1 LRGHNR
7 RRLQTKKKTLGDG
20 PARLWAAASVQART
34 KEGTRL
40 RTIPDGALTPET
52 GHKRWEDRDM
62 RKTLL
67 GLGLLGAVSAAALL
81 APGTAL
87 AQGQPIKIGILVA
100 LEGAFATGGADGV
113 RNVELALKQVNN
125 TVAGRKIETVVAPTD
140 TKPDTTVRM
149 ARKLIEQDKVDFII
163 GPLSGSEGI
172 AMRDFA
178 KTIPDKVVIN
188 GISGALE
195 MTWVDP
201 APNVYRFNLDGAQ
214 WGYGLGT
221 YAVKQKNWKRVATIA
236 ADYSFGYTNFMGFAV
251 DFCKAGGE
259 IVQRFWQPLGQ
270 SDFGGIIAQL
280 PDKVDAIY
288 LGLGGTDAI
297 NFLNQYQ
304 QSGEKLNLIGGTIM
318 ADQTVL
324 TARGKAKDALKG
336 TPTSGPFAMDNPD
349 PAWQSYVKLYQ
360 TSFPENQRLPA
371 PSLFGLGYFIAT
383 QAAIKGLEA
392 AGGDVSGNQAKF
404 KEALSKMQL
413 DSPIGKISLNEN
425 RQATGTV
432 FITEV
437 VEGANGEL
445 TSKMVGKTDNVN
457 QTLGMTT
464 EQFRALGLP
473 SRTVVDCAKL
483 RSGG

>member
-1 LRGHNR
+1 
-7 RRLQTKKKTLGDG
+7 
-20 PARLWAAASVQART
+20 
-34 KEGTRL
+34 
-40 RTIPDGALTPET
+40 
-52 GHKRWEDRDM
+52 M

-67 GLGLLGAVSAAALL
+67 GAVAIAALML
-81 APGTAL
+81 PGAAM
-87 AQGQPIKIGILVA
+87 AQGGTIRIGVLVA
-100 LEGAFATGGADGV
+100 LEGAFATGGQDAV
-113 RNVELALKQVNN
+113 RNVELALREVNN
-125 TVAGRKIETVVAPTD
+125 TIAGKKVETVIAPTD

-149 ARKLIEQDKVDFII
+149 ARKLIEQDKVDLII

-195 MTWVDP
+195 TTWVDP
-201 APNVYRFNLDGAQ
+201 APNFYRFNLDGAQ
-214 WGYGLGT
+214 WGYGLGS
-221 YAVKQKNWKRVATIA
+221 YAFKTKGYKKIATIV

-251 DFCKAGGE
+251 DYCKAGGD

-280 PDKVDAIY
+280 PENVDAIY

-304 QSGEKLNLIGGTIM
+304 QAGEKTRLIGGTIL

-324 TARGKAKDALKG
+324 TARGRAKDALKG
-336 TPTSGPFAMDNPD
+336 TPVSGPFATDNPD
-349 PAWQSYVKLYQ
+349 PAWTSYVKRYQ
-360 TSFPENQRLPA
+360 EAWPAAQRLPT
-371 PSLFGLGYFIAT
+371 PSLFGLGYYTAT
-383 QAAIKGLEA
+383 LAAIKGLET
-392 AGGDVSGNQAKF
+392 AGGDLSNGQAKF
-404 KEALSKMQL
+404 KDALNKLQL
-413 DSPIGKISLNEN
+413 DSPVGRITLNEN

-432 FITEV
+432 FINEV
-437 VEGANGEL
+437 VDGPDGNM
-445 TSKMVGKTDNVN
+445 TTKMVARTENVT
-457 QTLGMTT
+457 QTLGMTA